1 MKRKPFNHKLCE
13 DDHSLIKKLL
23 AEQTPLYII
32 AKKIGCDRHILSDYI
47 KAHDELLTA
56 QNDREEAFKDT
67 VEYELRR
74 KIVVEKNLNAMM
86 FYADRKMRDRGY
98 GEHIENE
105 QTGGLE
111 GAVVFGEIP
120 EGELPT
126 EDAGDAQPPEVP
138 QAPGEIPDSELPPAG
153 DGETQDQGTPKGM
166 F

>member
-1 MKRKPFNHKLCE
+1 MKRKPFNHTLCE
-13 DDHSLIKKLL
+13 ADHADIKKML
-23 AEQTPLYII
+23 AEQTPLYVI

-105 QTGGLE
+105 HTGGLE
-111 GAVVFGEIP
+111 GAVIFGQIPDDELPPENVGETQSPEIPQAPSEIP
-120 EGELPT
+120 ET
-126 EDAGDAQPPEVP
+126 
-138 QAPGEIPDSELPPAG
+138 ELPPDG
-153 DGETQDQGTPKGM
+153 DGETQNQDTPKGM

>member
-1 MKRKPFNHKLCE
+1 MKRKPFNHTLCE
-13 DDHSLIKKLL
+13 ADHSAIKKLL
-23 AEQTPLYII
+23 AEQTPLYVI

-56 QNDREEAFKDT
+56 QTDREEAFKDT

-111 GAVVFGEIP
+111 GAIVIGEIP
-120 EGELPT
+120 ESEYPT
-126 EDAGDAQPPEVP
+126 EDPCASQPLPVQEPLPIPEK
-138 QAPGEIPDSELPPAG
+138 DLPPQDAVT
-153 DGETQDQGTPKGM
+153 DTQPKGL